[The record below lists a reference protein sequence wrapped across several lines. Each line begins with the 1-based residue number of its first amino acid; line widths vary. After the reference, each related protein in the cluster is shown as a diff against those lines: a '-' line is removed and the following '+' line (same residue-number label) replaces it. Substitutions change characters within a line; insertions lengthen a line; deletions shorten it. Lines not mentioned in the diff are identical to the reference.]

1 MKILKKVAIVTAL
14 LMLPIFI
21 SSTFAQKKVNLSYKL
36 QQGQLFNIESVI
48 DQDIV
53 FEANGQPMTLDQT
66 ITTKSISKVEDVSA
80 GNISISTT
88 LSSMIMAQSIF
99 GMDIVYNSEDSVQT
113 NPMAE
118 KIGEALKKLIGASY
132 QTIIDNKGNV
142 KSYDLGEFGENEDM
156 TNNISSGNTY
166 VVFPEGKI
174 AVGSTWEADIK
185 PMETSDMKVRSKYT
199 LIKASKKSATIGV
212 ESAITANNVGD
223 EDMKMNGSIIGEITV
238 NPKTGWTT
246 SSNMDMEVELE
257 IDQNGMK
264 FPATISGTIEVESS
278 KMK

>member
-1 MKILKKVAIVTAL
+1 MKNLKKVAIVTAL

-66 ITTKSISKVEDVSA
+66 ITTKSISKVDDVKD

-118 KIGEALKKLIGASY
+118 KIGAALNEIIGESY
-132 QTIIDNKGNV
+132 STIIDKKGNV
-142 KSYDLGEFGENEDM
+142 ISYDLGKFAKNEDM
-156 TNNISSGNTY
+156 ANNISSGNSY

-174 AVGSTWEADIK
+174 TIGSSWEADIK
-185 PMETSDMKVRSKYT
+185 PMEKSDMKVHSKYT
-199 LIKASKKSATIGV
+199 LIKANKKSATIGV
-212 ESAITANNVGD
+212 ESVITANNVGD

-238 NPKTGWTT
+238 NPKNGWTT

-257 IDQNGMK
+257 IEQGGMK

-278 KMK
+278 KKK